1 MQDTGRE
8 SEMSKTNG
16 VFDEEVEGK
25 IILNYA
31 SDTLSTVL
39 QFDHIDELF
48 ASPEYQKLVSKG
60 PGMISNLVMNHYDR
74 KTMKLLEFAEQTG
87 YLDDV
92 TRRMFEEDAKKTK
105 KRIGFGTRIMTDIT
119 LRELPVLYQLL
130 DDKINGKNMR
140 RFLISWMGY
149 INGAKSDSPILT
161 SNIKSIYDAFGIQA
175 SNEYIEDKLSQTA
188 TLKFS
193 ELPQL
198 NRINKRRLNKV
209 ENEQLLKVAKLIIA
223 NSELTDKNTRNRA
236 LQFMTEVFG
245 VSYTGAES
253 KLKEVESAQEYL
265 EQLLL
270 FSSVDYTCFFKPL
283 AASANE
289 ALRFAEYDIKTH
301 PDTKRQKENREKLD
315 CIQNQ
320 EKDIKELGQPSL
332 DVIRIS
338 EDMMMETLKP
348 SKEQRDDYF
357 DAKCKHR
364 EAYGYE
370 GDDGDDT

>member
-1 MQDTGRE
+1 
-8 SEMSKTNG
+8 MSKTNG

-48 ASPEYQKLVSKG
+48 ASPEYQKVVSNG
-60 PGMISNLVMNHYDR
+60 SGMISDLVRNHYDR
-74 KTMKLLEFAEQTG
+74 KTMKLLEIAEQTG
-87 YLDDV
+87 HLDDV
-92 TRRMFEEDAKKTK
+92 TRRKFEKAAKKTK
-105 KRIGFGTRIMTDIT
+105 RIEFGTRIITDIT

-188 TLKFS
+188 ALKFS

-223 NSELTDKNTRNRA
+223 NSELTDENTRNRA

-289 ALRFAEYDIKTH
+289 AHRFAEYDIKTH

-332 DVIRIS
+332 DMISIS
-338 EDMMMETLKP
+338 ENMMKDTLKP
-348 SKEQRDDYF
+348 SKEQCDDYF

-370 GDDGDDT
+370 GDDGDDN